1 MRSQAAQHEDHA
13 TKVETDM
20 DLFEIVGTGGDNAG
34 SFNISTTA
42 ALVAAAGGVKWQ
54 NTETERLLPSAEQ
67 RTV

>member
-1 MRSQAAQHEDHA
+1 MRDHA
-13 TKVETDM
+13 IKVETDM

-54 NTETERLLPSAEQ
+54 TRKQSGFFQVRNSGLFRGAGS
-67 RTV
+67 